1 MKLFD
6 LDGTLIDSN
15 GVWLQI
21 DLDFLAARGLPHTME
36 YSNYVSH
43 VTYQE
48 AAQYTKDCF
57 GLNESTDE
65 IMQIWSDMALD
76 AYAHHIPLKDGVRE
90 YLEQEVRKGEKLA
103 IATSCMDHLC
113 SAVLDHHGIREL
125 FSQITTVREVT
136 RDKKFPDIYLLAA
149 QKAGVSPAACTMYE
163 DSPTAIKGARSAGM
177 QVVGVYDSFFSAH
190 EAEMRNFCDGYIRS
204 FRELLDDPV

>member
-15 GVWLQI
+15 GVWTQI
-21 DLDFLAARGLPHTME
+21 DLDFLAARGLPYSRE
-36 YSNYVSH
+36 YSDYVSH
-43 VTYQE
+43 VTYQD

-57 GLNESTDE
+57 GLKESTDE

-76 AYAHHIPLKDGVRE
+76 AYAHHIPLKDGVLE
-90 YLEQEVRKGEKLA
+90 YLEQEARKGEQLG

-113 SAVLDHHGIREL
+113 SAVLEHHGIREL
-125 FSQITTVREVT
+125 FCQITTVREVA

-149 QKAGVSPAACTMYE
+149 QKAGVSPAVCTMYE
-163 DSPTAIKGARSAGM
+163 DSPSAIKGARSAGM
-177 QVVGVYDSFFSAH
+177 RVVGVYDSFFAAH
-190 EAEMRNFCDGYIRS
+190 EAEMRDFCDGYISS
-204 FRELLDDPV
+204 FRELLD

>member
-21 DLDFLAARGLPHTME
+21 DLDFLAARGLPYSRE
-36 YSNYVSH
+36 YSEAVSH
-43 VTYQE
+43 ITYQQ

-57 GLNESTDE
+57 GLRESTEE

-76 AYAHHIPLKDGVRE
+76 AYAHHIPLKDGVLE

-103 IATSCMDHLC
+103 IVTSCMDHLC
-113 SAVLDHHGIREL
+113 QAVLQQHGIGAL
-125 FSQITTVREVT
+125 FEHITTVREVS

-163 DSPTAIKGARSAGM
+163 DSPTAVKGARSAGM
-177 QVVGVYDSFFSAH
+177 RVIGVHDPFFSIYK
-190 EAEMRNFCDGYIRS
+190 EDMRAFCDGYIDS
-204 FRELLDDPV
+204 FRQLLDS

>member
-15 GVWLQI
+15 GVWTQI
-21 DLDFLAARGLPHTME
+21 DLDFLAARGLPYSRE
-36 YSNYVSH
+36 YSDYVSH
-43 VTYQE
+43 VTYQD

-57 GLNESTDE
+57 GLKESTDE

-76 AYAHHIPLKDGVRE
+76 AYAHHIPLKDGVLE

-113 SAVLDHHGIREL
+113 NAVLERHGIRDL
-125 FSQITTVREVT
+125 FGQITTVREVP

-163 DSPTAIKGARSAGM
+163 DSPSAVKGARSAGM
-177 QVVGVYDSFFSAH
+177 RVVGVYDPFFAAH
-190 EAEMRNFCDGYIRS
+190 EVEMQNFCDGYIRS
-204 FRELLDDPV
+204 FRELLD

>member
-15 GVWLQI
+15 GVWTQI
-21 DLDFLAARGLPHTME
+21 DRDFLAARGLPYSRE
-36 YSNYVSH
+36 YSEAIAH
-43 VTYQE
+43 VTYQQ

-57 GLNESTDE
+57 GLKESTDE

-76 AYAHHIPLKDGVRE
+76 AYAHHISLKDGVLE
-90 YLEQEVRKGEKLA
+90 YLEQEIRKGERLA
-103 IATSCMDHLC
+103 IVTSCMEHLC
-113 SAVLDHHGIREL
+113 SAVLQQHSIREL
-125 FSQITTVREVT
+125 FCQVTTVREVA

-163 DSPTAIKGARSAGM
+163 DSPTAVRGAKNAGM
-177 QVVGVYDSFFSAH
+177 RVVGVYDSFFAAY
-190 EAEMRNFCDGYIRS
+190 ETEMREFCDGYVSS
-204 FRELLDDPV
+204 FRELLTSPV